1 MGCSGDSSLREEI
14 NTKFRDIEEQMRT
27 NNNEEKNKL
36 KNEQD
41 VLNLK
46 IKELKEKLKKAEEKN
61 NQYLQEKI
69 KLNLYLKE
77 TKEIFSNFKDEIN
90 NLKKEQEKFKMK
102 ENESNKQKKEQ
113 EKNIDN
119 IQNSLKKINIK
130 EKEQNNLID
139 KIKIESE
146 NFKSQINNLQ
156 NQLEEIK
163 NNNMKEKEENKS
175 NGNLNQEYNEEEIYN
190 ERNQS
195 IDMNAFRSEEI
206 INENK
211 RLKEENEKL
220 KKEKQERYEMINNF
234 QSHNQ
239 FFPNQIYNNNFG
251 RFNENMQI
259 NNFFISSQREIINI
273 FFIIDNKRRISV
285 PVYPNDK
292 LKDAFITSL
301 KKNNIFFFDIKEF
314 RFKYNTKDITQN
326 FINND
331 YISSLNLRNN
341 SQIEVHT

>member
-1 MGCSGDSSLREEI
+1 M
-14 NTKFRDIEEQMRT
+14 
-27 NNNEEKNKL
+27 
-36 KNEQD
+36 
-41 VLNLK
+41 
-46 IKELKEKLKKAEEKN
+46 
-61 NQYLQEKI
+61 
-69 KLNLYLKE
+69 
-77 TKEIFSNFKDEIN
+77 
-90 NLKKEQEKFKMK
+90 
-102 ENESNKQKKEQ
+102 
-113 EKNIDN
+113 
-119 IQNSLKKINIK
+119 
-130 EKEQNNLID
+130 ID

-190 ERNQS
+190 ESNQS

-259 NNFFISSQREIINI
+259 NNFFISSLINI
-273 FFIIDNKRRISV
+273 FFIIDNKRRISAL
-285 PVYPNDK
+285 VYPNDK
-292 LKDAFITSL
+292 LKDEFITSL